1 MKLTEKQK
9 LILARILE
17 VGLFVFGISFGLMVL
32 GMGFYMLYSVIKSL
46 IA

>member
-9 LILARILE
+9 VILARIAE
-17 VGLFVFGISFGLMVL
+17 VLLFAFGISFGLMVL
-32 GMGFYMLYSVIKSL
+32 GMGFYMLYSIIKSL